1 MRNPPH
7 AGHKS
12 EPGSYKSEIDTQ
24 DAMNLLWIYI
34 DMSTEDPQEEEYEIL
49 PEIVLDETADAFV
62 PDDDPPVPQPPE
74 EEEQEVVVKP
84 ELPPPPEQD
93 NIFQTGKPV
102 KKKRQVSEKQRAH
115 LDRIRTKALERKK
128 EKANERAQARASN
141 KAESAPAPASQPA
154 PAPVATL
161 PPDQPAPKVEP
172 VPPNYLTH
180 DDVDAILSRYDER
193 KQKKKAAKR
202 KEEQAQQLVHTHLQT
217 DDVWEQCFR

>member
-1 MRNPPH
+1 MRNRRSP
-7 AGHKS
+7 GHKS
-12 EPGSYKSEIDTQ
+12 EPGSHKSEKDTQ

-34 DMSTEDPQEEEYEIL
+34 DMSTEVPQEEEQEIL

-74 EEEQEVVVKP
+74 EEEQEVVVKT

-115 LDRIRTKALERKK
+115 LDRIRAKALERKK
-128 EKANERAQARASN
+128 EKASERAKARASS

-154 PAPVATL
+154 PAPAEQPTL
-161 PPDQPAPKVEP
+161 KVEP
-172 VPPNYLTH
+172 VPPQYLTH

>member
-12 EPGSYKSEIDTQ
+12 ETGSYKSEIDTQ

-115 LDRIRTKALERKK
+115 LDRIRAKALESKK
-128 EKANERAQARASN
+128 EKASERAKARASS

-154 PAPVATL
+154 PAPVTASPPEQPTL
-161 PPDQPAPKVEP
+161 KVEP
-172 VPPNYLTH
+172 VPPKYLTH

>member
-34 DMSTEDPQEEEYEIL
+34 DMSTEVLQEEEQEIL

-115 LDRIRTKALERKK
+115 LDRIRAKALERKK
-128 EKANERAQARASN
+128 EKANERAKARGR
-141 KAESAPAPASQPA
+141 PR
-154 PAPVATL
+154 L
-161 PPDQPAPKVEP
+161 
-172 VPPNYLTH
+172 
-180 DDVDAILSRYDER
+180 
-193 KQKKKAAKR
+193 
-202 KEEQAQQLVHTHLQT
+202 
-217 DDVWEQCFR
+217 

>member
-1 MRNPPH
+1 
-7 AGHKS
+7 
-12 EPGSYKSEIDTQ
+12 
-24 DAMNLLWIYI
+24 
-34 DMSTEDPQEEEYEIL
+34 MSTEVPQEEEQEIL

-74 EEEQEVVVKP
+74 EEEQEVVVEP

-115 LDRIRTKALERKK
+115 LDRIRAKALERKK
-128 EKANERAQARASN
+128 EKASERAKARASS
-141 KAESAPAPASQPA
+141 KAAPAPA
-154 PAPVATL
+154 PAPVTAA
-161 PPDQPAPKVEP
+161 QPEQLAPKVEP
-172 VPPNYLTH
+172 VPPQYLTH

>member
-12 EPGSYKSEIDTQ
+12 EPGSHKSEKDTQ
-24 DAMNLLWIYI
+24 DAMNLLWRYI
-34 DMSTEDPQEEEYEIL
+34 DMSTEVPQEEEQEIL

-115 LDRIRTKALERKK
+115 LDRIRAKALERKK
-128 EKANERAQARASN
+128 EKASERAKARASS
-141 KAESAPAPASQPA
+141 KAAPAPA
-154 PAPVATL
+154 PAPVAASQPEQPTL
-161 PPDQPAPKVEP
+161 KVEP
-172 VPPNYLTH
+172 VPPQYLTH
-180 DDVDAILSRYDER
+180 DDVDAILSRYDDR
-193 KQKKKAAKR
+193 KQKKKVAKR
-202 KEEQAQQLVHTHLQT
+202 KEEQAQQLGHTHLQT

>member
-1 MRNPPH
+1 
-7 AGHKS
+7 
-12 EPGSYKSEIDTQ
+12 
-24 DAMNLLWIYI
+24 
-34 DMSTEDPQEEEYEIL
+34 MSTEDPQEEEYDIL

-115 LDRIRTKALERKK
+115 LDRIRAKALESKK
-128 EKANERAQARASN
+128 EKASERAKARASS
-141 KAESAPAPASQPA
+141 KAESAPASQPA
-154 PAPVATL
+154 PAPVATSQ
-161 PPDQPAPKVEP
+161 PAPAPAPAPAEQPAPKVEP
-172 VPPNYLTH
+172 VPPKYLTH
-180 DDVDAILSRYDER
+180 DDLDAILSRYDER
-193 KQKKKAAKR
+193 KQKKKAAKH

>member
-1 MRNPPH
+1 
-7 AGHKS
+7 
-12 EPGSYKSEIDTQ
+12 
-24 DAMNLLWIYI
+24 MNLLWIYI

-115 LDRIRTKALERKK
+115 LDRIRAKALERKK
-128 EKANERAQARASN
+128 EKASERAKARASS
-141 KAESAPAPASQPA
+141 KAAPAPA
-154 PAPVATL
+154 PAPVAASQ
-161 PPDQPAPKVEP
+161 PEQPALKVEP
-172 VPPNYLTH
+172 VPPQYLDTRRCGSH
-180 DDVDAILSRYDER
+180 SQPIRRTQA
-193 KQKKKAAKR
+193 
-202 KEEQAQQLVHTHLQT
+202 KEEGGQAQGGAGAAAGPHTPT
-217 DDVWEQCFR
+217 DR

>member
-1 MRNPPH
+1 
-7 AGHKS
+7 
-12 EPGSYKSEIDTQ
+12 
-24 DAMNLLWIYI
+24 
-34 DMSTEDPQEEEYEIL
+34 MSTEDPQEEEYEIL

-115 LDRIRTKALERKK
+115 LDRIRAKALESKK
-128 EKANERAQARASN
+128 EKASERAKARASS
-141 KAESAPAPASQPA
+141 KAESAPA

-161 PPDQPAPKVEP
+161 PPEQPTLKVEP
-172 VPPNYLTH
+172 VPPKYLTH

-193 KQKKKAAKR
+193 KQKKKAAKH
-202 KEEQAQQLVHTHLQT
+202 KEGQAQQLVHTHLQT